1 MMRQVWPG
9 RLLGCFFFVMIVLL
23 CMGRG
28 CSAQSWAGNM
38 APVMGDGAIVTS
50 SFGWR
55 VHPISGEYKLHKG
68 VDVSDGIEGT
78 PVYAACDGVIGD
90 AGYFD
95 SGGYGAW
102 IEIYTEDDQYG
113 TLCVGYGHCYPSKK
127 VLNEAGKWS
136 LHVTKG
142 EYIGNAI
149 TIGSSTGSHAH
160 IEVRQGNAQGNPL
173 DPGIFFPSYAGGSGG
188 AAMSGIEVYVTK
200 LQFDVAYKFGEPL
213 QEFSETISKAC
224 ISGLDKL
231 KDVMVYLFFILI
243 TIDLIYGVSML
254 MIDSEQG
261 NNLFKWLLSK
271 TLMYLILLYIISNWA
286 GTVANFM
293 RDFYVGAAATA
304 TGSSIT
310 DAQNAVANP
319 FDLLQKGASIV
330 APIIQN
336 MANPL
341 GIIFSGLM
349 FLAMV
354 VLFGLCAIICFQI
367 LMAYIEFYMV
377 MIFGFVLFVTS
388 GSKHVRQF
396 AARAFN
402 AMFMVCAKLMFMV
415 FFSMMVQNV
424 MTNLQTDNLIKQN
437 IITVAAGGEKEV
449 FDTLKSLGA
458 TDAQI
463 AGIMGN
469 IKQENGPF
477 NPAEQNESGYT
488 GLFQWDPTFRWPRFV
503 EWCNGQ
509 SPSLNPYSNA
519 IQVRYAVLEEKGY
532 APMLG
537 KISASDPEQAAAD
550 WNSMFEGS
558 GEGPGDD
565 GYEKRLSNARQYA
578 MRIHDGILEGATN
591 GMTTRMTVSV
601 MDFALL
607 CKIIVILLAF
617 MFIADRI
624 SSSLIKGFANGG
636 FKFGND

>member
-1 MMRQVWPG
+1 MRQVLP
-9 RLLGCFFFVMIVLL
+9 RQLLGCFFFVMIVLL

-28 CSAQSWAGNM
+28 CSAQTWAGNM

-50 SFGWR
+50 HFGYR
-55 VHPISGEYKLHKG
+55 EDPQTGEGKFHKG

-78 PVYAACDGVIGD
+78 PVYAACDGIIGD
-90 AGYFD
+90 AGFFD
-95 SGGYGAW
+95 PNGYGAW

-113 TLCVGYGHCYPSKK
+113 TIMVGYAHCRPTPE
-127 VLNEAGKWS
+127 VLNGNWS
-136 LHVTKG
+136 LRVTKG
-142 EYIGNAI
+142 QYIGNAI
-149 TIGSSTGSHAH
+149 TIGKSTGSHAH
-160 IEVRQGNAQGNPL
+160 IEVRQGNDQGNPL

-188 AAMSGIEVYVTK
+188 AAMSGIEVAVTK

-261 NNLFKWLLSK
+261 NSLFKWLLSK

-330 APIIQN
+330 APIVQN
-336 MANPL
+336 IVNPA
-341 GIIFSGLM
+341 GIILSGVM

-424 MTNLQTDNLIKQN
+424 MTNLQTDNLIKQHT
-437 IITVAAGGEKEV
+437 ITVAAGGEKEV
-449 FDTLKSLGA
+449 FDTLKGMGA
-458 TDAQI
+458 SDGQI

-469 IKQENGPF
+469 IKQEDGPF
-477 NPAEQNESGYT
+477 NPAEQNELGYT
-488 GLFQWDPTFRWPRFV
+488 GLFQWDPVDRWPRFV
-503 EWCNGQ
+503 EWCEKQ
-509 SPSLNPYSNA
+509 SPPLNPYSNA
-519 IQVRYAVLEEKGY
+519 VQVRYAVTEEYGNLL
-532 APMLG
+532 PE
-537 KISASDPEQAAAD
+537 ISSDPQQAAAD
-550 WNSMFEGS
+550 WHRIFERS
-558 GEGPGDD
+558 LEGPGDE
-565 GYEKRLSNARQYA
+565 GYDNRLKNALGYQ